1 MKVLSESHLNF
12 TSRNRTI
19 RLADDI
25 VRKVNNEF
33 PRVSPSNLDDRECLR
48 GNLHSVKSLSY
59 KLSILRRQR
68 KLRFFNS
75 YGFQNILKSVVDP
88 IKTMKVGN
96 CGESA
101 DLSYLAARA
110 NGLKNSYRA
119 DLVSPAG
126 DCYDHAVVIVDEKGK
141 NPYVIDAWLG
151 FADYLPKAIER
162 YQKDFRQH
170 FDFEKFKTDKIEIVR
185 SEYKYQKVRDFYDR
199 EFTVE
204 EVEMIRKMYPQM
216 LLDNKR

>member
-1 MKVLSESHLNF
+1 
-12 TSRNRTI
+12 
-19 RLADDI
+19 
-25 VRKVNNEF
+25 
-33 PRVSPSNLDDRECLR
+33 
-48 GNLHSVKSLSY
+48 
-59 KLSILRRQR
+59 
-68 KLRFFNS
+68 
-75 YGFQNILKSVVDP
+75 
-88 IKTMKVGN
+88 MKVGN